1 MGDKVAFAIGA
12 DGATL
17 EHFGYAVRFVVF
29 EFGSVQPVYR
39 GIRDAAPFCRR
50 EEKDAEL
57 RDVAGLLADCRA
69 VICAAIGPCARL
81 ELSLANIEAFEFD
94 GSMEAAL
101 QVIARRPLFGR
112 PAQQSNPVTE
122 FSE

>member
-12 DGATL
+12 DGAAL
-17 EHFGYAVRFVVF
+17 EHFGYAERFVVF
-29 EFGSVQPVYR
+29 EFGPEQPVFR
-39 GIRDAAPFCRR
+39 EIRDATAFCRH
-50 EEKDAEL
+50 EEKDAKL
-57 RDVAGLLADCRA
+57 RNVADLLADCRA

-94 GSMEAAL
+94 GSMEAAIR
-101 QVIARRPLFGR
+101 VIARRPLFGR